1 MVFGAGAIYT
11 SQLATTA
18 NSGFSIW
25 PTYVLGAVA
34 AIVLYMCF
42 ATIWGW
48 WPAGR
53 STGGQAED
61 AVDRPETVY
70 NQESDR
76 ARRTVTA
83 SGSGSVAVGGDLS
96 GTVSTGNSKV
106 GPPTAGGDISGN
118 RQTADD
124 GEDLRP

>member
-1 MVFGAGAIYT
+1 MRTEDGRAGRSAAWGVAAVVFGAGAIYT

-34 AIVLYMCF
+34 AIALYMCF

-53 STGGQAED
+53 STRGQTAD

-70 NQESDR
+70 NQVPDN
-76 ARRTVTA
+76 APRTVNA
-83 SGSGSVAVGGDLS
+83 SGCGI
-96 GTVSTGNSKV
+96 VS
-106 GPPTAGGDISGN
+106 
-118 RQTADD
+118 
-124 GEDLRP
+124 

>member
-1 MVFGAGAIYT
+1 VVFGAGAIYT

-34 AIVLYMCF
+34 AIGLYMCF

-53 STGGQAED
+53 STRGQTAD

-70 NQESDR
+70 NQQSDKP
-76 ARRTVTA
+76 RRTVTA

-96 GTVSTGNSKV
+96 GTVSTGNSNV
-106 GPPTAGGDISGN
+106 GPPTVGGDISGN
-118 RQTADD
+118 GLTASD
-124 GEDLRP
+124 GEDSRP